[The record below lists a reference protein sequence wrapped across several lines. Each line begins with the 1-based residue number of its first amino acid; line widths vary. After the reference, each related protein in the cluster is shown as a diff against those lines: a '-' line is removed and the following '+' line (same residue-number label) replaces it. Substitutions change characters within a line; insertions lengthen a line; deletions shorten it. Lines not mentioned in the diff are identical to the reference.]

1 MKRATL
7 ALIRVYR
14 SPIDHRR
21 GRIVAG
27 PLTIPCALGRAGT
40 THCKREGDGATP
52 AGRFRL
58 LGCFYRADRG
68 RRPPSK
74 LPTAAIRPTDG
85 WCDDPNDR
93 RYNRPV
99 RLPYPARH
107 ERMWRDDHLYNVVVD
122 IAWNR
127 GPVVR
132 GRGSAIFLHLAR
144 PDFAPTEGC
153 VAVPPQAARRLLQRI
168 GPNTRIEIVGTPP
181 PRGERACPR
190 ATTRGSRRRRGR
202 G

>member
-7 ALIRVYR
+7 DLVRVYR

-27 PLTIPCALGRAGT
+27 SLTIPCALGRAGT
-40 THCKREGDGATP
+40 THGKREGDGATP
-52 AGRFRL
+52 VGRFRL

-68 RRPPSK
+68 PRPPAR
-74 LPTAAIRPTDG
+74 LPVAPIRPGDG
-85 WCDDPNDR
+85 WCDDPRDW

-99 RLPYPARH
+99 RLPYRAGH
-107 ERMWRDDHLYNVVVD
+107 ERMWREDHVYDVVVD

-127 GPVVR
+127 GPIVK

-144 PDFAPTEGC
+144 PGLEPTEGC
-153 VAVPPQAARRLLQRI
+153 VAVPPAMARRLLERI
-168 GPNTRIEIVGTPP
+168 GPDTLIEIVG
-181 PRGERACPR
+181 
-190 ATTRGSRRRRGR
+190 
-202 G
+202 